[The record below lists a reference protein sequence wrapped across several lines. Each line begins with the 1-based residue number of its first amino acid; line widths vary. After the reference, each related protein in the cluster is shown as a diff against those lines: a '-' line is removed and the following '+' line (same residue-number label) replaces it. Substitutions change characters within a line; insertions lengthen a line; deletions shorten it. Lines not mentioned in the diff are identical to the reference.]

1 MKRSVEMKK
10 YMVAPGALLVI
21 VFSSKQITN
30 MKKENFIQTRYKPVW
45 FMSYTVGQIIF
56 SRLLKFA
63 C

>member
-1 MKRSVEMKK
+1 MERSVEMKK

-21 VFSSKQITN
+21 VFSCKQITN
-30 MKKENFIQTRYKPVW
+30 MKKENFIQARYKPVW
-45 FMSYTVGQIIF
+45 YMWYTVSQISF